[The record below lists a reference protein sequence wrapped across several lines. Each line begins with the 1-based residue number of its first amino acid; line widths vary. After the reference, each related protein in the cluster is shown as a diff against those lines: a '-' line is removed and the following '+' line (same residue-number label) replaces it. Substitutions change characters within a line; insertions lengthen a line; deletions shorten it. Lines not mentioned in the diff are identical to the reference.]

1 MKNMLTRLFLSVF
14 VICFCGCAGTQSYLR
29 ILESDGTIRTD
40 IADNDSY
47 DYKALIENRIDFGWD
62 GGNRED
68 RLKTVNLM
76 FQDSCREVKVLDE
89 TAIKKGQYL
98 TGKEAIT
105 WVMKIKCIK

>member
-1 MKNMLTRLFLSVF
+1 MKNTIKYLFFSVF
-14 VICFCGCAGTQSYLR
+14 VICFCGCAGTQSHLGA
-29 ILESDGTIRTD
+29 LGSDGTIGVD
-40 IADNDSY
+40 ITDNDSY
-47 DYKALIENRIDFGWD
+47 DYKVLIKNRMDFGWD

-76 FQDSCREVKVLDE
+76 FQDSCREVKVIDE
-89 TAIKKGQYL
+89 TAIKIGQYA